1 MTVAAAYASAAFEV
15 LRKDVLLFLSYRAR
29 FFSQLF
35 SVFLA
40 LTLFYYISRLVSVQ
54 TFGSPDLYFA
64 FVVAGMVI
72 FRVILSI
79 FTAAT
84 AGVRQQLV
92 AGTFERTIVSPFGPV
107 ASIASLL
114 IFPFVLALVFGAA
127 TLLLAAVVFGMHLE
141 WPTLPLTLP
150 LALLAGLAFAPF
162 ALVLTAGVVLFK
174 QTAAGTGFILTGI
187 SLVAGFYFPIKLLP
201 EWVQWTS
208 DVQPFTPAVEL
219 LRNVVIGSPLQDPAL
234 LSVAKLAGFAAVL
247 LPLSFLVLK
256 GAIQIGRRRATIIE
270 Y

>member
-1 MTVAAAYASAAFEV
+1 MTVPAAYASAVFEI
-15 LRKDVLLFLSYRAR
+15 LRRDILLFLSYRAR
-29 FFSQLF
+29 FLSQLL
-35 SVFLA
+35 SVFFS

-54 TFGSPDLYFA
+54 SFGSPDIYFA

-72 FRVILSI
+72 FRVIMSV

-84 AGVRQQLV
+84 MGVRQQLV

-114 IFPFVLALVFGAA
+114 IFPFVLAFVFGAA
-127 TLLLAAVVFGMHLE
+127 TLLLAALVFGMHLD
-141 WPTLPLTLP
+141 WATLPLTLP

-162 ALVLTAGVVLFK
+162 ALALTAGVILFK
-174 QTAAGTGFILTGI
+174 QSTAGTGFLLTGI
-187 SLVAGFYFPIKLLP
+187 SLIAGFYFPIKLLP
-201 EWVQWTS
+201 GWIQWTA

-219 LRNVVIGSPLQDPAL
+219 LRHVVIGTPLLNPAL
-234 LSVAKLAGFAAVL
+234 LDVAKLAGFAAVL

-256 GAIQIGRRRATIIE
+256 GAIQMGRRRATIIE